1 MGMKIGLIGYG
12 EVGRIFAEDLSK
24 IGVTLNAFDTKLS
37 NSEGD
42 SLRAHAARHGV
53 HMTGSA
59 SEAVFGADLVIC
71 AVTAVQT
78 VIAARSCVDGIARN
92 TKHADKYNLHTD
104 RPPHEQSSCSY
115 LDFNSVSPGVKMQCS
130 EIIRHA
136 GGRYVEAAIMTS
148 VPQHRSQ
155 VPILL
160 GGPHAQ
166 QLLPELTSLGFKASL
181 VSAKFGV
188 SSATTMCR
196 SVIIKGFEAMV
207 IESLTTARAY
217 GVEDK
222 VIASLYET
230 FPGIDWEQQAAYFFQ
245 RVIEHGQRRSEEM
258 FECAAT
264 VTDVGLT
271 PWSARGSAERDN
283 WISDLAER
291 GVFGDSSQD
300 GFARNEDW
308 RVEADRIL
316 QHLKTS

>member
-1 MGMKIGLIGYG
+1 MKIGLIGYG

-24 IGVTLNAFDTKLS
+24 QGLTLNAFDLRLP

-42 SLRAHAARHGV
+42 SLRAHAALHGV
-53 HMTGSA
+53 HMAGSA
-59 SEAVFGADLVIC
+59 SDAVLGADLVIC
-71 AVTAVQT
+71 AVTAIQT

-104 RPPHEQSSCSY
+104 RPPAEQNSCTY
-115 LDFNSVSPGVKMQCS
+115 LDFNSVSPSVKMQCS
-130 EIIRHA
+130 EIVRHA

-148 VPQHRSQ
+148 VPQYRSQ

-160 GGPHAQ
+160 GGPHAEG
-166 QLLPELTSLGFKASL
+166 LIPELTRLGFKASMA
-181 VSAKFGV
+181 STQFGV

-217 GVEDK
+217 GVEDN

-230 FPGIDWEQQAAYFFQ
+230 FPGIDWEQRAAYFFQ

-258 FECAAT
+258 LECAAT
-264 VTDVGLT
+264 LADVGLT
-271 PWSARGSAERDN
+271 PWSARGSAERDR
-283 WISDLAER
+283 WISGLAER
-291 GVFGDSSQD
+291 GVFGDPTQV
-300 GFARNEDW
+300 GFARNADW

-316 QHLKTS
+316 LHIKAS